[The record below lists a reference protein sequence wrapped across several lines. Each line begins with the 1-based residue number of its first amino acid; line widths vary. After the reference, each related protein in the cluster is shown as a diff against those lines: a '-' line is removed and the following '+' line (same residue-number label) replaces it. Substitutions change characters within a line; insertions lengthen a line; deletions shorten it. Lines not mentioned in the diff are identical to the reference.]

1 MNIPS
6 SSTETTGSDKESLKR
21 ESLYTLQI
29 LDEVATGRPLTQRD
43 LSKKLGIALGMTNN
57 YLKRLAREGYIQS
70 TQAERKRLH
79 YLLTP
84 KGIAEKS
91 ALTYQYIKRSYHFFT
106 EARAKIGQSLSRLE
120 RDGVKSVV
128 LYKATVLTEIAV
140 LVLLDTNLK
149 LVAIVDDE
157 MAGNQFLGQK
167 IEPMKSLSALKF
179 DCIVNTTEEP
189 VETVAE
195 HLAPYGVKKDRLFS
209 LQ

>member
-6 SSTETTGSDKESLKR
+6 FSTETSNTGKESLNR
-21 ESLYTLQI
+21 ESLHTLQI
-29 LDEVATGRPLTQRD
+29 LDEVATGKPITQRA
-43 LSKKLGIALGMTNN
+43 LSNKLGIALGMTNN

-70 TQAERKRLH
+70 IQAERKRLH

-91 ALTYQYIKRSYHFFT
+91 ALTYRYIKRSYHFFT
-106 EARAKIGQSLSRLE
+106 EAREKIGQSLSRLE
-120 RDGVKSVV
+120 RDGMKSVV
-128 LYKATVLTEIAV
+128 LYKATVLTEIVV

-157 MAGNQFLGQK
+157 MAGSQFLGQK
-167 IEPMKSLSALKF
+167 IEPMKSLFALKF

-195 HLAPYGVKKDRLFS
+195 RLAPYSVKRDKVFS